1 MKMWPDL
8 TPAYRQAG
16 SFPLHTVERDGA
28 KRQRR
33 A

>member
-8 TPAYRQAG
+8 TPARLKVVRAG

-28 KRQRR
+28 
-33 A
+33 

>member
-16 SFPLHTVERDGA
+16 SFPLPATEKDGA
-28 KRQRR
+28 LE
-33 A
+33 